1 MPMKAPQQT
10 EHVLDASHRAAPIAR
25 VKATPLNIPIEFS
38 VRRHRSTSLSVC
50 LCEVE
55 TTDGLIGYGLTGI
68 TEEEVIA
75 AIIDEIAAPA
85 IVGEC
90 ALRHER
96 IWIGSTGLLS
106 PRGQTGYCGTRN
118 CRDRSCAVGYQG

>member
-1 MPMKAPQQT
+1 MPMKTLQQT

-25 VKATPLNIPIEFS
+25 VKATPLNIPIEIS
-38 VRRHRSTSLSVC
+38 IVGVTRSTSLSVC

-75 AIIDEIAAPA
+75 AIIDEIAVLKRRPSTSSVTFL
-85 IVGEC
+85 IVLC
-90 ALRHER
+90 SSLSSAL
-96 IWIGSTGLLS
+96 GANA
-106 PRGQTGYCGTRN
+106 CGWR
-118 CRDRSCAVGYQG
+118 